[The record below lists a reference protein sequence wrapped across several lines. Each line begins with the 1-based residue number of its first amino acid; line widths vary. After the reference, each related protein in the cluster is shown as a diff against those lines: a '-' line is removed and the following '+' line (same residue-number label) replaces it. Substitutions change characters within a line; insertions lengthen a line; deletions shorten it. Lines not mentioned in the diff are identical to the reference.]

1 MIPRPLLTLAN
12 QLFDLKKKLGADA
25 PGGIK
30 RNIRRMESALEE
42 MHVTIQD
49 PTGEAYQETRTDCE
63 ATISG
68 TSLENLKIVETIKPI
83 IRLHEGGVSQ
93 IVQRAVVIVEG
104 KK

>member
-1 MIPRPLLTLAN
+1 MIPRPLITFAN
-12 QLFDLKKKLGADA
+12 QLFDLKKRLGDTASR
-25 PGGIK
+25 GVM
-30 RNIRRMESALEE
+30 RNLRRMEEALEE

-68 TSLENLKIVETIKPI
+68 NSLENLRIVETIKPI
-83 IRLHEGGVSQ
+83 IRLHQDGGSQ

-104 KK
+104 K